1 MGYSKWSNQDY
12 ARLRMNYQGKSRQEI
27 FQSRMAPTMDPH
39 GLTFRESRD
48 SEAHPNSIAIA
59 VFLDV
64 TGSMGMI
71 PEQLI
76 RHKLG
81 SLMDTLLDHGVED
94 PQVMFSAI
102 GDHITDGAPL
112 QVGQFESG
120 ALEMNDCLAQIYIE
134 GGGGGQSMES
144 YLLAWLIAGRHTSI
158 DCFEKRKQKGF
169 LFTVGDEKSWN
180 GLDEKTLKFVLGY
193 PEAEKMDAKTLLQE
207 AQKMYHVFHIHVNE
221 TGYRNNQNVF
231 DYWKTMLGERFLILN
246 DHRLV
251 AELIATTVAM
261 IQGIDIGKVTGSFDG
276 QTAGAIQDTLKDF
289 WKPNQSPPPYFK

>member
-1 MGYSKWSNQDY
+1 MGYAKWSNTDY
-12 ARLRMNYQGKSRQEI
+12 DHLRRNYQGKSRQEI
-27 FQSRMAPTMDPH
+27 FQSRMSPAMDPH
-39 GLTFRESRD
+39 GLSFRESRD

-59 VFLDV
+59 VFLDF
-64 TGSMGMI
+64 TGAMGMI

-102 GDHITDGAPL
+102 GDHITDRAPL
-112 QVGQFESG
+112 QLGQFESG

-158 DCFEKRKQKGF
+158 DCYEKRKQKGF

-180 GLDEKTLKFVLGY
+180 GLDEKTLKFVMGY
-193 PEAEKMDAKTLLQE
+193 PEAEKLHAKALLEE

-221 TGYRNNQNVF
+221 TGYKNHQGVF

-251 AELIATTVAM
+251 AELVAATVAM
-261 IQGIDIGKVTGSFDG
+261 IQGIDLGKVTGSFDG
-276 QTAGAIQDTLKDF
+276 QTAGAIRDSLKDF
-289 WKPNQSPPPYFK
+289 YKPDQAPPKFFK

>member
-1 MGYSKWSNQDY
+1 MGYAKWSNHDY
-12 ARLRMNYQGKSRQEI
+12 AQLRVNYQGKSRSEI
-27 FQSRMAPTMDPH
+27 FQSRMSPAMDPH

-48 SEAHPNSIAIA
+48 SEVHPNSIAIA

-71 PEQLI
+71 PEQMI

-81 SLMDTLLDHGVED
+81 SMMDTLLDHGIED

-134 GGGGGQSMES
+134 GGGGGQMMES

-180 GLDEKTLKFVLGY
+180 GLDEKTLKSIMGY
-193 PEAEKMDAKTLLQE
+193 PEAKKVDARTLLAE
-207 AQKMYHVFHIHVNE
+207 AQEMYHVFHIHVNE
-221 TGYRNNQNVF
+221 TGYRNNQSVF
-231 DYWKTMLGERFLILN
+231 DYWKTMLGERFLVLN

-261 IQGIDIGKVTGSFDG
+261 IQGIDLAMVTGSFDG
-276 QTAGAIQDTLKDF
+276 QTAGSIQDSLKNF
-289 WKPNQSPPPYFK
+289 WHPNQSPPKYF